1 MFPFNIYVHFISFIA
16 IMLFFL
22 NSSMLSGIF
31 FAFSKSNNNNKKF
44 LLRSTEKIDTR
55 RIIARYTSSLLPSFF
70 SLLTVLSVIT
80 NLYAFNSL
88 LVFTDFFFQLCFIVP
103 FALHLHIRLTHN
115 ENKTKQKNYFLL
127 RLAAYLLI

>member
-1 MFPFNIYVHFISFIA
+1 MYPFNIYVHFISFIA
-16 IMLFFL
+16 IMFLFL

-31 FAFSKSNNNNKKF
+31 LPFQKVIIIIKKF

-88 LVFTDFFFQLCFIVP
+88 LVFTDFFLLCFIVP

-115 ENKTKQKNYFLL
+115 EK
-127 RLAAYLLI
+127 